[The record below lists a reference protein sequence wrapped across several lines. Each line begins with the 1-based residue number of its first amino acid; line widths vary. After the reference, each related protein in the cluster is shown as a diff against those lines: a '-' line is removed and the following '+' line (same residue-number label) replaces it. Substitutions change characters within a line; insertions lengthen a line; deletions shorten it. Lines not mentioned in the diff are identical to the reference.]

1 MSGALVGKTLE
12 EPNARRTDHLI
23 RFRSC
28 ELDSARRR
36 LLHEGSEVH
45 VTPKAFDLLMLL
57 VDAAPRVV
65 PKRELHARL
74 WPRVAVTDWTLFS
87 LIKEL
92 RRALGDS
99 DSKAPLIRTVHR
111 VGYAF
116 NASIERV
123 SPRLRRGRQ
132 WLVVD
137 GGRFGLVVGE
147 NVIGRDPD
155 AEVSLDDT
163 TVSRRH
169 ARIVVSDGGAVIEDL
184 GSKNGTSV
192 GGTRVHERVALHDG
206 DQIAFGD
213 FCALYRESKAG
224 QSTVSR
230 ASRIGSARSRL

>member
-1 MSGALVGKTLE
+1 M
-12 EPNARRTDHLI
+12 I

-36 LLHEGSEVH
+36 LLKDGQEVH

-57 VDAAPRVV
+57 IDAAPSVV
-65 PKRELHARL
+65 PKRELHTRL

-99 DSKAPLIRTVHR
+99 DPKTPLIRTVHR
-111 VGYAF
+111 IGYGFDATLEGV
-116 NASIERV
+116 ARR
-123 SPRLRRGRQ
+123 PRRGRQ

-137 GGRFGLVVGE
+137 GSRLGLVVGE
-147 NVIGRDPD
+147 NVVGRDPE
-155 AEVSLDDT
+155 AEVSLDET

-169 ARIVVSDGGAVIEDL
+169 ARILVSDAGTVIEDL

-192 GGTRVHERVALHDG
+192 GGARVRERAALHDG

-213 FCALYRESKAG
+213 LVVLYRESKAG
-224 QSTVSR
+224 QATVSR
-230 ASRIGSARSRL
+230 VRSARSRF

>member
-1 MSGALVGKTLE
+1 MDQT
-12 EPNARRTDHLI
+12 I
-23 RFRSC
+23 RFRCC

-36 LLHEGSEVH
+36 LLRDGREVH
-45 VTPKAFDLLMLL
+45 VTPKAFELLLLL

-99 DSKAPLIRTVHR
+99 DPTTRLIRTVHR
-111 VGYAF
+111 VGYAL
-116 NASIERV
+116 NAPLERIA
-123 SPRLRRGRQ
+123 PRPRRGRQ
-132 WLVVD
+132 WLVGD
-137 GGRFGLVVGE
+137 GGRFGLVAGE
-147 NVIGRDPD
+147 NVVGRDPE
-155 AEVSLDDT
+155 AEVSLDDA

-169 ARIVVSDGGAVIEDL
+169 ARIVVSDSEAVIEDL

-192 GGTRVHERVALHDG
+192 GGARVRERERVALHDG

-213 FCALYRESKAG
+213 LVVLYRESRAG
-224 QSTVSR
+224 ESTVSR
-230 ASRIGSARSRL
+230 ASRVGSAHSRL

>member
-1 MSGALVGKTLE
+1 MNHV
-12 EPNARRTDHLI
+12 I

-28 ELDSARRR
+28 ELDPARRR
-36 LLHEGSEVH
+36 LLHDGREAH
-45 VTPKAFDLLMLL
+45 VTPKAFELLMLL

-65 PKRELHARL
+65 PKRELHERL

-99 DSKAPLIRTVHR
+99 DPNTRLIRTVHR
-111 VGYAF
+111 VGYAL
-116 NASIERV
+116 NSPLERIA
-123 SPRLRRGRQ
+123 PRQRRGRQ
-132 WLVVD
+132 WLVGD
-137 GGRFGLVVGE
+137 GGRFGLNVGE
-147 NVIGRDPD
+147 NVVGRDPD

-169 ARIVVSDGGAVIEDL
+169 ARIVVNNGEAVIEDL

-192 GGTRVHERVALHDG
+192 SGARVRERVALHDG

-213 FCALYRESKAG
+213 LVVLYRESRAG
-224 QSTVSR
+224 ESTVSR
-230 ASRIGSARSRL
+230 ASRVGSARSRL